1 MKKTSEEF
9 HYKDSVEMT
18 SNPPLSITVN
28 PQPIS
33 IETSPSIH
41 SIPSM
46 NENLVTHSEEM
57 EFIDGNVTNSSP
69 TLTINLPNH
78 IISTN

>member
-1 MKKTSEEF
+1 
-9 HYKDSVEMT
+9 
-18 SNPPLSITVN
+18 
-28 PQPIS
+28 
-33 IETSPSIH
+33 
-41 SIPSM
+41 M

-78 IISTN
+78 IISTNWTDTNNHIMK